1 MKCDR
6 VRELLVEFEDSSL
19 PADVAG
25 HLDACAGCRQYSRQM
40 ESVRRLM
47 SLKKYERPDA
57 GFEER
62 SALAIR
68 RRLEDLNRKPE
79 SRLAA
84 FLEFLTDYPRPAFR
98 YALAGVVAALIVMN
112 FVSMPRLAPVRPVE
126 PVARVAPPP
135 APTPVTLPIEVYSR
149 PMLAE
154 FHTPSNRGPARVE
167 YGPRES
173 VPVNFEY

>member
-6 VRELLVEFEDSSL
+6 VRELLVEFEDSPL

-25 HLDACAGCRQYSRQM
+25 HLDACAACRQHSRQM

-68 RRLEDLNRKPE
+68 RHLEDLNRKPE

-84 FLEFLTDYPRPAFR
+84 FWEFLTDYPRPAFR
-98 YALAGVVAALIVMN
+98 YALAGVVAALIVLN
-112 FVSMPRLAPVRPVE
+112 FVSMPLLAPVRPAE
-126 PVARVAPPP
+126 PIAQVTPPSPPMP
-135 APTPVTLPIEVYSR
+135 ADIPVQVYQR
-149 PMLAE
+149 PVFAE
-154 FHTPSNRGPARVE
+154 FHNPSNRGPARVE

-173 VPVNFEY
+173 VPDNFQK